1 MEDAHSSM
9 KELAELKLEYDILSR
24 KVLYDV
30 VEKVFDNKS
39 EPLPN
44 LKNRNHAILILGREK
59 EMMPSTLAR
68 FLDLKKSSVTSI
80 IDSLEK
86 DGLVKRT
93 ADPMDRRKIWVSLTS
108 SGYRYMDVLEGCM
121 EKFINVMLE
130 GLEQDEIDEML
141 QSMRSVVKLER
152 KIADNVLNT

>member
-68 FLDLKKSSVTSI
+68 FLNLKKSSVTSI
-80 IDSLEK
+80 IDSLEM

-93 ADPMDRRKIWVSLTS
+93 ADPMDRRKIWISLTS
-108 SGYRYMDVLEGCM
+108 SGYRYMDVLEGCV
-121 EKFINVMLE
+121 EKFVNVMLE
-130 GLEQDEIDEML
+130 GLEEDEIEEML
-141 QSMRSVVKLER
+141 QSMRSVVNLER
-152 KIADNVLNT
+152 KISAYVSDN

>member
-1 MEDAHSSM
+1 
-9 KELAELKLEYDILSR
+9 
-24 KVLYDV
+24 
-30 VEKVFDNKS
+30 
-39 EPLPN
+39 
-44 LKNRNHAILILGREK
+44 
-59 EMMPSTLAR
+59 
-68 FLDLKKSSVTSI
+68 
-80 IDSLEK
+80 
-86 DGLVKRT
+86 
-93 ADPMDRRKIWVSLTS
+93 MDRRKIWVSLTS

>member
-39 EPLPN
+39 ELLPN

-59 EMMPSTLAR
+59 EMMPSSLAK
-68 FLDLKKSSVTSI
+68 FLNLKKSSVTSI

-93 ADPMDRRKIWVSLTS
+93 SDPMDRRKIWISLTS
-108 SGYRYMDVLEGCM
+108 SGYRYMDVLEGCV
-121 EKFINVMLE
+121 EKFVNVMLE
-130 GLEQDEIDEML
+130 GLEDDEIEEML
-141 QSMRSVVKLER
+141 QSMRSVVNLER
-152 KIADNVLNT
+152 KISKYVSDN

>member
-1 MEDAHSSM
+1 M

-68 FLDLKKSSVTSI
+68 FLNLKKSSVTSI
-80 IDSLEK
+80 IDSLEM

-93 ADPMDRRKIWVSLTS
+93 ADPIDRRKIWISLTS
-108 SGYRYMDVLEGCM
+108 SGYRYMDVLEGCV
-121 EKFINVMLE
+121 EKFVNVMLE
-130 GLEQDEIDEML
+130 GLEEDEIEEML
-141 QSMRSVVKLER
+141 QSMRSVVNLER
-152 KIADNVLNT
+152 KISAYVSDN

>member
-68 FLDLKKSSVTSI
+68 FLNLKKSSVTSI
-80 IDSLEK
+80 IDSLEM

-93 ADPMDRRKIWVSLTS
+93 ADPIDRRKIWISLTS
-108 SGYRYMDVLEGCM
+108 SGYRYMDVLEGCV
-121 EKFINVMLE
+121 EKFVNVMLE
-130 GLEQDEIDEML
+130 GLEEDEIEEML
-141 QSMRSVVKLER
+141 QSMRSVVNLER
-152 KIADNVLNT
+152 KISAYVSDN

>member
-1 MEDAHSSM
+1 M
-9 KELAELKLEYDILSR
+9 
-24 KVLYDV
+24 
-30 VEKVFDNKS
+30 
-39 EPLPN
+39 
-44 LKNRNHAILILGREK
+44 
-59 EMMPSTLAR
+59 
-68 FLDLKKSSVTSI
+68 TSI

>member
-9 KELAELKLEYDILSR
+9 KELAELKLEYDILSK

-44 LKNRNHAILILGREK
+44 LKNRNHVILILGREK

-68 FLDLKKSSVTSI
+68 FLNLKKSSVTSI

-93 ADPMDRRKIWVSLTS
+93 ADPMDRRKIWISLTS
-108 SGYRYMDVLEGCM
+108 SGYRYMDVLEGCV
-121 EKFINVMLE
+121 EKFVNVMLE
-130 GLEQDEIDEML
+130 GLEEDEIEEML

-152 KIADNVLNT
+152 KISAYVSDN

>member
-1 MEDAHSSM
+1 MEDFHSSI

-59 EMMPSTLAR
+59 EMMPSALAK
-68 FLDLKKSSVTSI
+68 FLNLKKSSVTSI

-93 ADPMDRRKIWVSLTS
+93 ADPMDRRKIWISLTS
-108 SGYRYMDVLEGCM
+108 SGYRYMDVLEGCV
-121 EKFINVMLE
+121 EKFVNVMLE
-130 GLEQDEIDEML
+130 GLVEDEIEEML
-141 QSMRSVVKLER
+141 QSMRSVVNLER
-152 KIADNVLNT
+152 KISAYVSDN

>member
-1 MEDAHSSM
+1 M

-68 FLDLKKSSVTSI
+68 FLNLKKSSVTSI
-80 IDSLEK
+80 IDSLEM

-93 ADPMDRRKIWVSLTS
+93 ADPMDRRKIWISLTS
-108 SGYRYMDVLEGCM
+108 SGYRYMDVLEGCV
-121 EKFINVMLE
+121 EKFVNVMLE
-130 GLEQDEIDEML
+130 GLEEDEIEEML
-141 QSMRSVVKLER
+141 QSMRSVVNLER
-152 KIADNVLNT
+152 KISAYVSDN

>member
-1 MEDAHSSM
+1 MEDVHSSM

-59 EMMPSTLAR
+59 
-68 FLDLKKSSVTSI
+68 
-80 IDSLEK
+80 
-86 DGLVKRT
+86 
-93 ADPMDRRKIWVSLTS
+93 
-108 SGYRYMDVLEGCM
+108 
-121 EKFINVMLE
+121 
-130 GLEQDEIDEML
+130 
-141 QSMRSVVKLER
+141 
-152 KIADNVLNT
+152 

>member
-9 KELAELKLEYDILSR
+9 KELAALKLEYDILSR
-24 KVLYDV
+24 KLIYGA
-30 VEKVFDNKS
+30 VEKVFDDKS
-39 EPLPN
+39 EPLPY

-68 FLDLKKSSVTSI
+68 FLNLKKSSVTSI

-86 DGLVKRT
+86 EGLVKRT

-108 SGYRYMDVLEGCM
+108 SGYRYIDVLEGCV
-121 EKFINVMLE
+121 EKLVDVMLE
-130 GLEQDEIDEML
+130 GLEEDEIDEML
-141 QSMRSVVKLER
+141 QSMRSVVNLER
-152 KIADNVLNT
+152 KIADNALNT

>member
-1 MEDAHSSM
+1 MEDVHSSI
-9 KELAELKLEYDILSR
+9 KELAELKLEYDIISR

-30 VEKVFDNKS
+30 MEKIFYNKS

-68 FLDLKKSSVTSI
+68 FLNLKKSSVTSI
-80 IDSLEK
+80 IDYLEK

-93 ADPMDRRKIWVSLTS
+93 ADPMDRRKIWISLTS
-108 SGYRYMDVLEGCM
+108 SGYRYMDVLEGCV
-121 EKFINVMLE
+121 EKIVNVMLE
-130 GLEQDEIDEML
+130 GLEEDEIDEML
-141 QSMRSVVKLER
+141 ESMRSVVNLER
-152 KIADNVLNT
+152 KISAYVSDN